1 MAFDHVPFS
10 SRLRDTIGSDPSFT
24 TRAVNAAWVLVYSL
38 AFPCVYFATAL
49 RALGAQACDGTDVL
63 HALGSERVTP

>member
-10 SRLRDTIGSDPSFT
+10 SRLRDTIGLDPSFP
-24 TRAVNAAWVLVYSL
+24 TRAVNAARVLVYSL

-49 RALGAQACDGTDVL
+49 TGSGAQA
-63 HALGSERVTP
+63 